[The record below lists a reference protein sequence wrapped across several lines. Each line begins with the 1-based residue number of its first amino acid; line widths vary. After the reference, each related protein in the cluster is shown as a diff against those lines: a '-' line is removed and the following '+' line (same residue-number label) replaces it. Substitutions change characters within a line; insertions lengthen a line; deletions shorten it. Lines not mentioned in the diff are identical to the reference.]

1 MDNIN
6 QSVTLFF
13 DEFLY
18 NAFDKCYHF
27 LYKGDYYDDIKE
39 NNCSLLLY
47 PILLTCIILS
57 GCSSNTEATKTISS
71 SSSSAKI
78 SLSSS
83 SSSTQ
88 KDKKEQE
95 EKAKA
100 EKERIAQEEA
110 QKAAEAQKQQEEA
123 QKAAAAQQQ
132 ERTVYVA
139 RNGAA
144 SVYWYNPRNTRFDR
158 VISMTEAA
166 AITAGKRHS
175 SRE

>member
-1 MDNIN
+1 MLSTNVIIFC
-6 QSVTLFF
+6 T
-13 DEFLY
+13 
-18 NAFDKCYHF
+18 
-27 LYKGDYYDDIKE
+27 KE
-39 NNCSLLLY
+39 IIMMILKKTIAAYSC
-47 PILLTCIILS
+47 ILLTCITLS

-110 QKAAEAQKQQEEA
+110 QKAAEAKRRQEEAQKAAEAQKQQEEA

-144 SVYWYNPRNTRFDR
+144 SVYWYNINNMPRNTRFDR
-158 VISMTEAA
+158 VIPMTEAA

>member
-1 MDNIN
+1 MMILKK
-6 QSVTLFF
+6 TI
-13 DEFLY
+13 
-18 NAFDKCYHF
+18 AA
-27 LYKGDYYDDIKE
+27 
-39 NNCSLLLY
+39 CSC
-47 PILLTCIILS
+47 ILLTCIILS

-110 QKAAEAQKQQEEA
+110 QKAA
-123 QKAAAAQQQ
+123 AAQQQ

-144 SVYWYNPRNTRFDR
+144 SVYWYNINNMPRNTRFDR

>member
-1 MDNIN
+1 MMILKKTIAAY
-6 QSVTLFF
+6 S
-13 DEFLY
+13 
-18 NAFDKCYHF
+18 C
-27 LYKGDYYDDIKE
+27 
-39 NNCSLLLY
+39 
-47 PILLTCIILS
+47 ILLTCIILS

-110 QKAAEAQKQQEEA
+110 QKAAEAKRKQEEA

-144 SVYWYNPRNTRFDR
+144 GVYWYNINNMPRNTRFDR
-158 VISMTEAA
+158 VVSMTEAA

>member
-1 MDNIN
+1 MMILKK
-6 QSVTLFF
+6 TI
-13 DEFLY
+13 
-18 NAFDKCYHF
+18 AA
-27 LYKGDYYDDIKE
+27 
-39 NNCSLLLY
+39 CSC
-47 PILLTCIILS
+47 ILLTCIILS

-110 QKAAEAQKQQEEA
+110 QKAA
-123 QKAAAAQQQ
+123 AAQQQ

-144 SVYWYNPRNTRFDR
+144 SVYWYNINNMPRNTRFDR

-166 AITAGKRHS
+166 TITAGKRHS

>member
-1 MDNIN
+1 MMILKK
-6 QSVTLFF
+6 TI
-13 DEFLY
+13 
-18 NAFDKCYHF
+18 AA
-27 LYKGDYYDDIKE
+27 
-39 NNCSLLLY
+39 CSC
-47 PILLTCIILS
+47 ILLTCIILS

-110 QKAAEAQKQQEEA
+110 QKAA
-123 QKAAAAQQQ
+123 AAQQQ

-144 SVYWYNPRNTRFDR
+144 SVYWYNINNMPRNTRFDR
-158 VISMTEAA
+158 VISLTEAA

>member
-1 MDNIN
+1 MMILKKTIAAY
-6 QSVTLFF
+6 S
-13 DEFLY
+13 
-18 NAFDKCYHF
+18 C
-27 LYKGDYYDDIKE
+27 
-39 NNCSLLLY
+39 
-47 PILLTCIILS
+47 ILLTCIILS

-110 QKAAEAQKQQEEA
+110 QKAA
-123 QKAAAAQQQ
+123 AAQQQ

-144 SVYWYNPRNTRFDR
+144 GVYWYNTNNMPRNTRFDR
-158 VISMTEAA
+158 VVSMTEAA

>member
-1 MDNIN
+1 MMMLKKTI
-6 QSVTLFF
+6 
-13 DEFLY
+13 
-18 NAFDKCYHF
+18 AA
-27 LYKGDYYDDIKE
+27 
-39 NNCSLLLY
+39 CSC
-47 PILLTCIILS
+47 ILLTCIILS

-110 QKAAEAQKQQEEA
+110 QKAAEAKR
-123 QKAAAAQQQ
+123 KQQ

-144 SVYWYNPRNTRFDR
+144 GVYWYNINNMPRNTRFDR
-158 VISMTEAA
+158 VVSMTEAA

>member
-1 MDNIN
+1 MMILKKTIAAY
-6 QSVTLFF
+6 S
-13 DEFLY
+13 
-18 NAFDKCYHF
+18 C
-27 LYKGDYYDDIKE
+27 
-39 NNCSLLLY
+39 
-47 PILLTCIILS
+47 ILLTCIILS

-110 QKAAEAQKQQEEA
+110 QKAA
-123 QKAAAAQQQ
+123 AAQQQ

-144 SVYWYNPRNTRFDR
+144 GVYWYNINNMPRNTRFDR
-158 VISMTEAA
+158 VVSMTEAA

>member
-1 MDNIN
+1 MILKK
-6 QSVTLFF
+6 TI
-13 DEFLY
+13 
-18 NAFDKCYHF
+18 AA
-27 LYKGDYYDDIKE
+27 
-39 NNCSLLLY
+39 CSC
-47 PILLTCIILS
+47 ILLTCIILS

-110 QKAAEAQKQQEEA
+110 QKAA
-123 QKAAAAQQQ
+123 AAQQQ

-144 SVYWYNPRNTRFDR
+144 SVYWYNINNMPRNTRFDR